1 VLIIG
6 KHSAGCN
13 PLIATTAA
21 GASSEP
27 YVCTSPVGAGC
38 DHYLYNFAREVP
50 MAFAHTTAHGGRVR
64 LQALLVDSPPDATSV
79 RKIQSPSARIVPFRA
94 ATSLLPIFDAPP
106 FRAPAF
112 FFSSSSASFRSRS
125 ALTTSSKSIG
135 SDLFPQE

>member
-1 VLIIG
+1 MQASMLFYPTCWATNQALLIIG

-38 DHYLYNFAREVP
+38 NHYLYNFAREMP
-50 MAFAHTTAHGGRVR
+50 MAFAHATAPRGLVR
-64 LQALLVDSPPDATSV
+64 LQALLVAGPPDATSV
-79 RKIQSPSARIVPFRA
+79 GKIQSPSARIVPFRA

-106 FRAPAF
+106 FRA
-112 FFSSSSASFRSRS
+112 
-125 ALTTSSKSIG
+125 G
-135 SDLFPQE
+135 QDWHD